1 MGNMIRSTPTLTIS
15 GVGKSVLSVRADVVL
30 DLIIEHSERKSL
42 NIFKYVQA
50 ERQRHKHML
59 TSGVNLLKK
68 RFFGG
73 EN

>member
-1 MGNMIRSTPTLTIS
+1 MGNMIRSKLTLTIS
-15 GVGKSVLSVRADVVL
+15 DVGKSVLSVRTDVVL
-30 DLIIEHSERKSL
+30 DHIIEHSERKSL

-50 ERQRHKHML
+50 KRQRHKHML
-59 TSGVNLLKK
+59 ISGVNLSKK